1 MSPSNPENDPVQKGL
16 AALGRQIE
24 GGAPDT
30 AAETGP
36 SADPADNPVEKGL
49 HELGRQIDEANRG
62 GRGKKGKAKGQ
73 PEAATSGDGARRG
86 PAHAAPKKRSRKR
99 TAAWVTGTLLLVL
112 VLIAGAA
119 AGYGWYLNHEIHR
132 IDLRNLTSAP
142 VKGADAGTENI
153 LMIGSTDR
161 CALKVQNPAYG
172 LCSQGV
178 NGVNSDVVMILH
190 LNPANSSLSILSIP
204 RDLFVPNARSDGA
217 NKIDAA
223 LYQGPDQLINAIEE
237 DFGIPIQHF
246 VELNFDSFI
255 NVVQALGGI
264 KMYFPEPV
272 FDAYSGLNIQ
282 TTGCL
287 SLNGTQALQVVRA
300 RHLQYKG
307 PGVTTTD
314 PNYWPQEN
322 QSDLA
327 RIRRDHEFLRV
338 LAAAVK
344 AKGLSNPITDEQL
357 VAGVVGQLT
366 VDSGFSASDMISLVL
381 GFHNVNVN
389 AAPQLTMPVV
399 VDQFGSYIY
408 QGGNYGD
415 IEFPAQTQDHTA
427 IDQFLGLSSNN
438 DDTYSGGKLP
448 APSTVTVSVLNG
460 SGAYNQA
467 TDTANSLQAL
477 GFKIGTI
484 GDVASVGHEA
494 ETVVYYSSKTPA
506 ELAAAQAVANSMTGA
521 VIMAEDP
528 TQVKPGS
535 QVTVVTGTQFS
546 VNAPPATTT
555 PTSVGGAAVTPS
567 RRARPRRRRRPRR
580 RGTAPSR
587 HRRRRSS
594 RSNPGI
600 RARARRAAARGP
612 ERRGTA
618 LVWTRQARQPGRS
631 GEDLATV
638 GVECLPG
645 HRARQVRGEVH
656 DGARDVLVARDPA
669 QGDPGVE
676 LVDHHLG
683 RHAPP
688 G

>member
-1 MSPSNPENDPVQKGL
+1 MSPPHPESDPAQNRL
-16 AALGRQIE
+16 HELGRQIDAVDP
-24 GGAPDT
+24 GSTTAGGDMPRDGAPEAD
-30 AAETGP
+30 P
-36 SADPADNPVEKGL
+36 SANPVEKGL
-49 HELGRQIDEANRG
+49 HELGRQIDEAHRTA
-62 GRGKKGKAKGQ
+62 RGKKGAAAGGA
-73 PEAATSGDGARRG
+73 AATAATTEKARRG
-86 PAHAAPKKRSRKR
+86 PAHAAPKTRSHRR
-99 TAAWVTGTLLLVL
+99 TATWIGGTVLLVL

-142 VKGADAGTENI
+142 IKGADAGTENI

-190 LNPANSSLSILSIP
+190 LNPANNSLSILSLP

-217 NKIDAA
+217 NKIDAG
-223 LYQGPDQLINAIEE
+223 LYQGPDQLIKAIEE

-255 NVVQALGGI
+255 NVVNALGGI

-282 TTGCL
+282 TTGCIP
-287 SLNGTQALQVVRA
+287 LNGVQALQVVRA
-300 RHLQYKG
+300 RHVQYKG

-314 PNYWPQEN
+314 PNYWPQET
-322 QSDLA
+322 QSDIA

-344 AKGLSNPITDEQL
+344 AKGLSNPITDQQL

-389 AAPQLTMPVV
+389 AAPQLTLPVA
-399 VDQFGSYIY
+399 VDQFGGYVY
-408 QGGNYGD
+408 QGGSYGD
-415 IEFPAQTQDHTA
+415 IEFPAQPQDHNA
-427 IDQFLGLSSNN
+427 IDQFLGLSSGN
-438 DDTYSGGKLP
+438 DDTYSGGTLP
-448 APSTVTVSVLNG
+448 SPSTVTVSVLNG

-467 TDTANSLQAL
+467 TDTSQSLQAL

-484 GDVASVGHEA
+484 GDSPPVGREA
-494 ETVVYYSSKTPA
+494 ETVVYYSSKTPV
-506 ELAAAQAVANSMTGA
+506 ELAAAQAVANSLSGA

-528 TQVKPGS
+528 SQVKPGS

-546 VNAPPATTT
+546 VNLPPPTTPPTSAGGAETTSTVPSTTTTTSSSQDNGAFAPPT
-555 PTSVGGAAVTPS
+555 PTTEKLQPWDPRSCTPS
-567 RRARPRRRRRPRR
+567 
-580 RGTAPSR
+580 G
-587 HRRRRSS
+587 
-594 RSNPGI
+594 
-600 RARARRAAARGP
+600 
-612 ERRGTA
+612 
-618 LVWTRQARQPGRS
+618 
-631 GEDLATV
+631 GE
-638 GVECLPG
+638 
-645 HRARQVRGEVH
+645 
-656 DGARDVLVARDPA
+656 GA
-669 QGDPGVE
+669 
-676 LVDHHLG
+676 
-683 RHAPP
+683 
-688 G
+688 

>member
-1 MSPSNPENDPVQKGL
+1 MSPPKPENDPVAKGL
-16 AALGRQIE
+16 HELGRQME
-24 GGAPDT
+24 GGGPATTVD
-30 AAETGP
+30 AA
-36 SADPADNPVEKGL
+36 SAADPADNPVEKGL
-49 HELGRQIDEANRG
+49 HELGRQIDEANPG
-62 GRGKKGKAKGQ
+62 GRRKKHATNGQDAAKA
-73 PEAATSGDGARRG
+73 GDAVRKG
-86 PAHAAPKKRSRKR
+86 PAHAAPKKRSGKR

-112 VLIAGAA
+112 VLIVGAA

-190 LNPANSSLSILSIP
+190 LNPANNTLSILSIP
-204 RDLFVPNARSDGA
+204 RDLFVPNARSGGA
-217 NKIDAA
+217 NKIDAG
-223 LYQGPDQLINAIEE
+223 LYQGPDQLIKAIEE

-282 TTGCL
+282 STGCL

-314 PNYWPQEN
+314 PNYWPAEGE
-322 QSDLA
+322 SDLA

-366 VDSGFSASDMISLVL
+366 VDSGFSASNMISLVL

-389 AAPQLTMPVV
+389 AAPQLTLPVV
-399 VDQFGSYIY
+399 VDQFGSYTY
-408 QGGNYGD
+408 QGGSYGD
-415 IEFPAQTQDHTA
+415 IEFPTQPQDHSS
-427 IDQFLGLSSNN
+427 IDRFLGLTSSN
-438 DDTYSGGKLP
+438 DDTYAGGKLP
-448 APSTVTVSVLNG
+448 APASVTVAVLNG
-460 SGAYNQA
+460 SGTTNQA
-467 TDTANSLQAL
+467 TDTANSLRAL

-484 GDVASVGHEA
+484 GDSAPVGREA
-494 ETVVYYSSKTPA
+494 ETVVYYATKSPA
-506 ELAAAQAVANSMTGA
+506 NLAAAQAVANSMSGA
-521 VIMAEDP
+521 VIMGQDP

-546 VNAPPATTT
+546 VNAPPTTTT
-555 PTSVGGAAVTPS
+555 PTSVAGATGTP
-567 RRARPRRRRRPRR
+567 A
-580 RGTAPSR
+580 APTTTTTTS
-587 HRRRRSS
+587 
-594 RSNPGI
+594 
-600 RARARRAAARGP
+600 AASTGNGAFAAP
-612 ERRGTA
+612 T
-618 LVWTRQARQPGRS
+618 
-631 GEDLATV
+631 ATV
-638 GVECLPG
+638 EPLQPWDPRSCTASG
-645 HRARQVRGEVH
+645 GE
-656 DGARDVLVARDPA
+656 GA
-669 QGDPGVE
+669 
-676 LVDHHLG
+676 
-683 RHAPP
+683 
-688 G
+688 

>member
-1 MSPSNPENDPVQKGL
+1 MSPPNPENDPVQKGL
-16 AALGRQIE
+16 HQLGQQIDQAGSGTE
-24 GGAPDT
+24 AP
-30 AAETGP
+30 APPGTGSTP
-36 SADPADNPVEKGL
+36 ADPVDNPVEKGL
-49 HELGRQIDEANRG
+49 HELGRQIDEANQT
-62 GRGKKGKAKGQ
+62 GRGKKRKGHGRE
-73 PEAATSGDGARRG
+73 EAAAGGGAAAAGGATRRG

-99 TAAWVTGTLLLVL
+99 TLAWVAGSLLLVL
-112 VLIAGAA
+112 VLIAGSV

-190 LNPANSSLSILSIP
+190 LNPANNSLSILSVP
-204 RDLFVPNARSDGA
+204 RDLFIPNARSSGA
-217 NKIDAA
+217 NKIDAG

-255 NVVQALGGI
+255 NVVNALGGI

-282 TTGCL
+282 TTGCIPL
-287 SLNGTQALQVVRA
+287 DGVHALQVVRA

-314 PNYWPQEN
+314 PNYWPYEN
-322 QSDLA
+322 QSDIA

-338 LAAAVK
+338 LATAVK

-357 VAGVVGQLT
+357 VSGVVGQLT

-389 AAPQLTMPVV
+389 ASPQLTLPVA

-408 QGGNYGD
+408 EGGNYGD
-415 IEFPAQTQDHTA
+415 IEFPAQPQDRTT
-427 IDQFLGLSSNN
+427 IDQFLGLTSNN
-438 DDTYSGGKLP
+438 DDTYSGGALP
-448 APSTVTVSVLNG
+448 APSTVTVSVVNG

-467 TDTANSLQAL
+467 TDTSQSLQAL

-484 GDVASVGHEA
+484 GDATPVGQEA

-528 TQVKPGS
+528 NQVKPGS

-546 VNAPPATTT
+546 VNAPPATST
-555 PTSVGGAAVTPS
+555 PTSVGGAVVTPAQPTTTTTTTTPS
-567 RRARPRRRRRPRR
+567 SGNSGAFAAPTQTVEPLQPWDPRSCTPSGGE
-580 RGTAPSR
+580 GT
-587 HRRRRSS
+587 
-594 RSNPGI
+594 
-600 RARARRAAARGP
+600 
-612 ERRGTA
+612 
-618 LVWTRQARQPGRS
+618 
-631 GEDLATV
+631 
-638 GVECLPG
+638 
-645 HRARQVRGEVH
+645 
-656 DGARDVLVARDPA
+656 
-669 QGDPGVE
+669 
-676 LVDHHLG
+676 
-683 RHAPP
+683 
-688 G
+688 

>member
-16 AALGRQIE
+16 HELGRQME
-24 GGAPDT
+24 DGAS
-30 AAETGP
+30 ATGATP
-36 SADPADNPVEKGL
+36 MGEPGEPVEPVENPVEKGL
-49 HELGRQIDEANRG
+49 HELGRQIDEAHRSA
-62 GRGKKGKAKGQ
+62 RGKKAKGDDA
-73 PEAATSGDGARRG
+73 PRG
-86 PAHAAPKKRSRKR
+86 PAHAAPKKRRSRRR
-99 TAAWVTGTLLLVL
+99 TVAWATGTLLLVV

-190 LNPANSSLSILSIP
+190 LNPANNSLSILSIP

-223 LYQGPDQLINAIEE
+223 LYQGPDQLIDAIEE

-255 NVVQALGGI
+255 NVVNALGGI

-282 TTGCL
+282 TTGCIA
-287 SLNGTQALQVVRA
+287 LNGTQALQVVRA
-300 RHLQYKG
+300 RHLQYKA

-314 PNYWPQEN
+314 PNYWPQEA
-322 QSDLA
+322 QSDIA

-344 AKGLSNPITDEQL
+344 AKGLSNPITDQQL
-357 VAGVVGQLT
+357 VAGVVSQLT
-366 VDSGFSASDMISLVL
+366 VDSGFSASAMISLVL
-381 GFHNVNVN
+381 GYHDVSVNS
-389 AAPQLTMPVV
+389 APQLTVPVA
-399 VDQFGSYIY
+399 VDQFGSYTY
-408 QGGNYGD
+408 EGGSYGD
-415 IEFPAQTQDHTA
+415 IEFPVEPQDHTTV
-427 IDQFLGLSSNN
+427 DQFLGHSSGN
-438 DDTYSGGKLP
+438 DDTYTGGAHP
-448 APSTVTVSVLNG
+448 SPSTVTVSVLNG

-467 TDTANSLQAL
+467 TDTSQSLQAL

-484 GDVASVGHEA
+484 GDSPPVGQEA
-494 ETVVYYSSKTPA
+494 ETVVYYSSKSPA

-535 QVTVVTGTQFS
+535 QVTVVTGTDFT

-555 PTSVGGAAVTPS
+555 PTSADGTANSPAASTTTTPASTGNTGNSGAFQAPTPS
-567 RRARPRRRRRPRR
+567 VEPLAPWDPRSCTASGGE
-580 RGTAPSR
+580 GT
-587 HRRRRSS
+587 
-594 RSNPGI
+594 
-600 RARARRAAARGP
+600 
-612 ERRGTA
+612 
-618 LVWTRQARQPGRS
+618 
-631 GEDLATV
+631 
-638 GVECLPG
+638 
-645 HRARQVRGEVH
+645 
-656 DGARDVLVARDPA
+656 
-669 QGDPGVE
+669 
-676 LVDHHLG
+676 
-683 RHAPP
+683 
-688 G
+688 

>member
-1 MSPSNPENDPVQKGL
+1 MSPSNPESDPVQKGL
-16 AALGRQIE
+16 AALGRQME

-73 PEAATSGDGARRG
+73 AEAATSGDGARRG

-190 LNPANSSLSILSIP
+190 LNPANSSVSILSIP

-399 VDQFGSYIY
+399 VDQFGSYVY

-415 IEFPAQTQDHTA
+415 IEFPAQPQDHTA

-438 DDTYSGGKLP
+438 DDTYAGGKLP

-467 TDTANSLQAL
+467 TDTSNSLQAL

-484 GDVASVGHEA
+484 GDTASVGREA

-555 PTSVGGAAVTPS
+555 PTSVGGAAVTPVAPTTTTTTS
-567 RRARPRRRRRPRR
+567 PSASSGNGAFAAPTTTVEPLQPWDPRSCTPSGGE
-580 RGTAPSR
+580 GT
-587 HRRRRSS
+587 
-594 RSNPGI
+594 
-600 RARARRAAARGP
+600 
-612 ERRGTA
+612 
-618 LVWTRQARQPGRS
+618 
-631 GEDLATV
+631 
-638 GVECLPG
+638 
-645 HRARQVRGEVH
+645 
-656 DGARDVLVARDPA
+656 
-669 QGDPGVE
+669 
-676 LVDHHLG
+676 
-683 RHAPP
+683 
-688 G
+688 